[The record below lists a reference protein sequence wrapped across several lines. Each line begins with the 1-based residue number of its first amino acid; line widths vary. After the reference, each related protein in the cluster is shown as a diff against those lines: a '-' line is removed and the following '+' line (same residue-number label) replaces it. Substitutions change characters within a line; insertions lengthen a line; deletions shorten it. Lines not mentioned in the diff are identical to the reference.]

1 MHPVI
6 STMVIQVSS
15 IHLSMVAAIFYRVIE
30 SLFPAVRQKM
40 LQAAMLHRHTA
51 PLVVNFVP
59 EYLTGAI
66 CADHYEV
73 HGSSKI
79 GKGSYGSVY
88 RATHKYAKFLY
99 LLLLI

>member
-1 MHPVI
+1 V
-6 STMVIQVSS
+6 
-15 IHLSMVAAIFYRVIE
+15 VAAIFYRVIE

-40 LQAAMLHRHTA
+40 LHAAALHRQTA

-66 CADHYEV
+66 CADNYEV

-88 RATHKYAKFLY
+88 RATHKFVSLPFHPVTS
-99 LLLLI
+99 